1 MIINKVV
8 QFLITK
14 YFKHNKSTLPLR
26 LNALRL
32 YILGTII
39 YIGFYGIL
47 AAFLAYF
54 LAIKDDKY
62 YQQLPKFDENDYK
75 KIRNGYSELDGYK

>member
-1 MIINKVV
+1 M
-8 QFLITK
+8 
-14 YFKHNKSTLPLR
+14 R
-26 LNALRL
+26 LNAFWL

-39 YIGFYGIL
+39 YIGFYGML

-62 YQQLPKFDENDYK
+62 YQQLPKFDESDYM
-75 KIRNGYSELDGYK
+75 KIRNGYDELDDYK